1 MAQKKF
7 RFKQNIL
14 DLILSFPDT
23 EMKEIML
30 EGVHLLEFAPE
41 CLDGIAGDVDLLAKG
56 KKADRIAERDWYL
69 SLSLDL
75 PGMQTGGVFPEAE
88 SLVLLDGR
96 PRKLDA
102 EAIFFL
108 MLIRAHLDSVTSKAA
123 VDRIVDSHLINAYFE
138 SRGMRLPSANT
149 ILDHLNAVSN
159 DTRNFIFE
167 KLITRI
173 VSEGWD
179 TMDVVGVDSF
189 SVWANTD
196 WPTDSLII
204 LKLLKRA
211 YSLGMKLTRM
221 KLLGFTEGHIPG
233 WLQELKKIN
242 FKLSCLAGK
251 PKSKSKIKKLYRK
264 FLKMVDKILS
274 RMIRQY
280 SENVVRW
287 SRLSLSPLKQRKV
300 TAITNGITQDIER
313 VIHVYQYASDRV
325 FHGIPLP
332 APEKI
337 LSLSDESATFIK
349 KGSRESVIGYKPQV
363 GRTGQGFI
371 TTFEIQ
377 EGNPKDSTRLEP
389 LIHTHVFNTDIIPET
404 VTVDDGYSCR
414 KTRNNLLAMPIP
426 TVSING
432 AKGRKITPSEDW
444 ENETYQSARNARSA
458 VESLIFTLRFKFHL
472 YRFTRRGIDA
482 VKAELIEKIIAYNL
496 WRIAYLRKQRLRH
509 IVA

>member
-7 RFKQNIL
+7 RFKQNVL
-14 DLILSFPDT
+14 NTILSFPDT

-41 CLDGIAGDVDLLAKG
+41 CLVRIGCDVDLMAKG
-56 KKADRIAERDWYL
+56 KKADRVAEQNWYSNL
-69 SLSLDL
+69 TREL
-75 PGMQTGGVFPEAE
+75 PGMESAGEIPEAE
-88 SLVLLDGR
+88 SLMLLDGR

-102 EAIFFL
+102 EATFFL
-108 MLIRAHLDSVTSKAA
+108 MLIRSHLDSVTSKAA
-123 VDRIVDSHLINAYFE
+123 VDRIVDSQLINAYFE
-138 SRGMRLPSANT
+138 CRGMHLPSANT
-149 ILDHLNAVSN
+149 MLDHLNAVSN
-159 DTRNFIFE
+159 ETRHFIFE
-167 KLITRI
+167 KLVKRI
-173 VSEGWD
+173 ISEGWD
-179 TMDVVGVDSF
+179 TMDLVGVDSF
-189 SVWANTD
+189 SVSANTD
-196 WPTDSLII
+196 WPTDSLI
-204 LKLLKRA
+204 
-211 YSLGMKLTRM
+211 MM
-221 KLLGFTEGHIPG
+221 KLLNRAYRLGRKLAAMNLPGFSEAYIPV

-264 FLKMVDKILS
+264 FLKTVDKILS

-280 SENVVRW
+280 SENVTRW

-300 TAITNGITQDIER
+300 AAITDGITQDIER

-325 FHGIPLP
+325 FHGITLP

-337 LSLSDESATFIK
+337 LSLSDESAAFIK
-349 KGSRESVIGYKPQV
+349 KGSREPVIGYKPQV

-377 EGNPKDSTRLEP
+377 EGNPKDSKRLEP
-389 LIHTHVFNTDIIPET
+389 LIYTHVFNTDIIPET

-444 ENETYQSARNARSA
+444 ESQTYQSARNARSA

-496 WRIAYLRKQRLRH
+496 WRIAYLRKQRLRYN
-509 IVA
+509 VA